1 MKRDVP
7 VELLEE
13 PNPVTN
19 QDRQNRITNL
29 VRQPATKAFARN
41 DTASDEPDA
50 VKARSEAIVDEIR
63 EIAGVELHRVA
74 NPRQLAAREGGGRF
88 GAIRPSVALRLEIQ
102 RRLVR
107 ARAHHIAVDC
117 LE

>member
-1 MKRDVP
+1 MMRAVP

-13 PNPVTN
+13 PNPVPN

-74 NPRQLAAREGGGRF
+74 NPRQLAARQDEGRF
-88 GAIRPSVALRLEIQ
+88 GAVRPSVALRLEIDD
-102 RRLVR
+102 RLCG
-107 ARAHHIAVDC
+107 APSHHTAA
-117 LE
+117 